1 MKNDIIA
8 FINKHKFLLCTP
20 VLIFL
25 IIAALPPCWSI
36 FMYITGTSENPKL
49 EVLKLVGWGIS
60 GLIAIF
66 GVVGIFKRAEAL
78 DKQNTN
84 NKDAHDKQI
93 EALNKQHK
101 MIEKGHVHERFKT
114 ATEHLDNERVLVR
127 IAAFNEFYDVAEIE
141 PDLRKT
147 ILNILCTHLRLT
159 TKHKDYKPKEISLDG
174 EGIEFKPTEEVQD
187 LLNVLFKPN
196 NKDNFIFA
204 DLAADLE
211 DANLQGANLRYAIL
225 KYAILS
231 GANLQAADLD
241 KANLQAAAMFD
252 INLKWASLQGTY
264 LQEAPLFNADLQQ
277 ANLSRAHLEKATLQ
291 EADLKNANL
300 READLREADLQ
311 DTNLQYADLQYANLQ
326 YANLQG
332 ADLQRANLQ
341 HANLQGANLQYADL
355 QHAKLQGADLQ
366 GTTLFNARI
375 NEETTMSPEWERDV
389 KRNNA
394 GETGVIKK

>member
-8 FINKHKFLLCTP
+8 FISKHKFLLCTP
-20 VLIFL
+20 VLVFL

-36 FMYITGTSENPKL
+36 FMHITGTSENPKL

-84 NKDAHDKQI
+84 NKDAHDEQI

-114 ATEHLDNERVLVR
+114 AIEHLDNERVLVR

-174 EGIEFKPTEEVQD
+174 ESIEIRPTEEVQD
-187 LLNVLFKPN
+187 LLNVLFKPD

-204 DLAADLE
+204 DMTADLE
-211 DANLQGANLRYAIL
+211 DANLRGANLRYAIL

-231 GANLQAADLD
+231 GANLQEADLD
-241 KANLQAAAMFD
+241 EANLQAAAMFD
-252 INLKWASLQGTY
+252 INLKKASLQGTY
-264 LQEAPLFNADLQQ
+264 MQEAPLFNADLQY
-277 ANLSRAHLEKATLQ
+277 AKISRAHLEKAILQ
-291 EADLKNANL
+291 EADLQRANL
-300 READLREADLQ
+300 REAYLQHANLQ
-311 DTNLQYADLQYANLQ
+311 DANLQ
-326 YANLQG
+326 YANLQK
-332 ADLQRANLQ
+332 ADLQ
-341 HANLQGANLQYADL
+341 HANLQYTDLQHANLQYANL
-355 QHAKLQGADLQ
+355 QDANLQGA
-366 GTTLFNARI
+366 TLFNARI
-375 NEETTMSPEWERDV
+375 NEETTMPPDWEKDV
-389 KRNNA
+389 KINKD